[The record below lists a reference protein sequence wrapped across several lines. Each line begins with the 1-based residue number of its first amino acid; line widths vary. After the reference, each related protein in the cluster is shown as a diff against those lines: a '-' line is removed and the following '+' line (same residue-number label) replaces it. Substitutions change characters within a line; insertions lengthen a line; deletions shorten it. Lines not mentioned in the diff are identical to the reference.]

1 MALLLSRSALVALSS
16 SLPKKP
22 LTSSLWRS
30 LCKLG
35 TARQKQTRR
44 GCQAGTR
51 KQTPFF
57 TCNGPPFPTSL
68 SDHSLSEIH
77 PEIPL
82 PSQELQ
88 VGNNLH
94 IPPLKPLNI
103 HLVTSVSGNSNLNT
117 SRGPPDVRDVQAL
130 RDEQIQRSHYVP
142 KIMLSN
148 VMSLVPKLT
157 EVQEFIFRNEVGLAF
172 FTET

>member
-22 LTSSLWRS
+22 LTSGLWRS
-30 LCKLG
+30 LCELG
-35 TARQKQTRR
+35 IARYKPTRR
-44 GCQAGTR
+44 GCRAGTR
-51 KQTPFF
+51 KQRPLL
-57 TCNGPPFPTSL
+57 TCEGPPLPTS
-68 SDHSLSEIH
+68 SPDHSLCEIH
-77 PEIPL
+77 PEISP

-94 IPPLKPLNI
+94 IPPSRPLNI
-103 HLVTSVSGNSNLNT
+103 HLVTSGSGNSNSNT
-117 SRGPPDVRDVQAL
+117 SRGPSDARDAHAL
-130 RDEQIQRSHYVP
+130 RDEIQRSHYVP

-157 EVQEFIFRNEVGLAF
+157 EV
-172 FTET
+172 